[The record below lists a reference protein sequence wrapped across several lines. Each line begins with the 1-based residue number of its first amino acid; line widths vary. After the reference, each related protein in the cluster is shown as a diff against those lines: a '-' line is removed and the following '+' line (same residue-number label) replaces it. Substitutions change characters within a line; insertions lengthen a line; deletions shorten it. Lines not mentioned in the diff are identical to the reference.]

1 MGAQFITLREQLAD
15 ADGMV
20 AVTEHWYLTEDKSR
34 VVREG
39 DPDGRWLWASPGT
52 EVRRT
57 DALRLGALK
66 VAEAEP
72 ESEPEAEPVT
82 EVEAVDEAEPES
94 VAEAE
99 PAEAPEPQAKARR
112 KPADK
117 SRKPGGNK

>member
-1 MGAQFITLREQLAD
+1 MGAQFVTLRQQQSE

-20 AVTEHWYLTEDKSR
+20 AVSEHWYLTEDRSR

-52 EVRRT
+52 EVPRV

-66 VAEAEP
+66 ADV
-72 ESEPEAEPVT
+72 PEAEPVV
-82 EVEAVDEAEPES
+82 EVEPVVET
-94 VAEAE
+94 EAE
-99 PAEAPEPQAKARR
+99 PATEAEPTVTPEPQAKARR

-117 SRKPGGNK
+117 SRKPEGDK

>member
-1 MGAQFITLREQLAD
+1 MAAQIITLREQLSD

-20 AVTEHWYLTEDKSR
+20 AVAEHWYLTEDKTR

-57 DALRLGALK
+57 DALRLGALQ
-66 VAEAEP
+66 AEVTEP
-72 ESEPEAEPVT
+72 EPEPEAEVSEPET
-82 EVEAVDEAEPES
+82 PAEPEPA
-94 VAEAE
+94 VE
-99 PAEAPEPQAKARR
+99 PAPATKARS

-117 SRKPGGNK
+117 SRKPAGDK